1 MLQRFNID
9 KAKPVITPLGLH
21 FKLSARQS
29 PSTVEE
35 KEAMRHIPYA
45 SAVGSLMYAMV
56 CMRSDIAQA
65 IVLVSRFLSNPGKEH
80 WNVVK

>member
-1 MLQRFNID
+1 MD
-9 KAKPVITPLGLH
+9 KAKPVSTPLGLH

-35 KEAMRHIPYA
+35 KEAMQHISYA

-56 CMRSDIAQA
+56 CTRPDIAHA
-65 IVLVSRFLSNPGKEH
+65 VGLVSRFLYDRGKEH
-80 WNVVK
+80 WNAAK